1 MRPIAR
7 AVMLTALVASA
18 LVSPLGGRAVGRA
31 CAAGTTHVAIIVDL
45 GSGSSVSALCVPA
58 GSSSNGATI
67 LAARASMLGTPQPRY
82 GPSGL
87 LCAIDGVPSTGCG
100 VVQNGHY
107 MYWSYWHGSGGSW
120 SYSNIGPASTGADAA
135 VVEGWRWQPQGA
147 GRPTDPAPRGPA
159 TASTICV
166 PPAPPTTARAPVTNP
181 RNTVTTRPS
190 TPVTAAHSATTG
202 GPDGPTGTTNPA
214 TGAHPAP
221 STTAKPTTGAT
232 ATTRAGTS
240 GNGRSPTTFADPTAT
255 SVELVPRGIAA
266 PTGRHSSGGLPV
278 GAIVGVLLVLGLG
291 GAGAYAARRRSR
303 APS

>member
-58 GSSSNGATI
+58 GSGSNGATI
-67 LAARASMLGTPQPRY
+67 LAAHASMLGTPQPRY

-87 LCAIDGVPSTGCG
+87 LCAIDGVPSSGCG

-107 MYWSYWHGSGGSW
+107 MYWSYWHGTGGSW
-120 SYSNIGPASTGADAA
+120 SYSNIGPASTRADTA
-135 VVEGWRWQPQGA
+135 VVEGWRWQPEGA

-159 TASTICV
+159 TASAICV
-166 PPAPPTTARAPVTNP
+166 PPAPPATARAPVTNP

-190 TPVTAAHSATTG
+190 TPVTATNSATTG
-202 GPDGPTGTTNPA
+202 GPDSPTRPTNPA
-214 TGAHPAP
+214 TGAHRPP
-221 STTAKPTTGAT
+221 TTSKPTTG
-232 ATTRAGTS
+232 TTIQPGTR
-240 GNGRSPTTFADPTAT
+240 GTGRSPTTSVDPTAT
-255 SVELVPRGIAA
+255 SVELVPRGVAA
-266 PTGRHSSGGLPV
+266 PTARHSSGGLPV
-278 GAIVGVLLVLGLG
+278 GAIVGVLLVLGLS
-291 GAGAYAARRRSR
+291 GAGAYAARRR